1 MDAQFGIADRV
12 DKEDVSYFQLELGF
26 VLKSHD

>member
-1 MDAQFGIADRV
+1 MDAQFGIPDRV

-26 VLKSHD
+26 APQEP

>member
-1 MDAQFGIADRV
+1 MDPQFGIPDRV
-12 DKEDVSYFQLELGF
+12 DKEDVGDFQLEFGF